1 MTQKARTQT
10 RRKERKRITPIRRVS
25 IPRKRKLQGPEAR
38 RSLGAAARRMNI
50 LPKKSWHVR
59 NKDNVA
65 RVRRDEAEAEAQRQ
79 KKEARVLLA
88 EQEARTEFLRKKARL
103 SAPGSDDKSS
113 DLVPL
118 GLETTTRHLNLFQEL
133 QESGNKEYEEE
144 KRQEKEHQEKALGIL
159 TYLGQS
165 AAEAQTSRPWYQEVP
180 ERGKAVAKDE
190 KLKGKLDPLVEM
202 ERHLKKKKGSHR
214 KEGKKG
220 KEEHGGKERGNMAV
234 KSVSSSASSSLEQ
247 LRQERLRR
255 EKAEQARAESLLAQ
269 RAGTLLPQ
277 ETEEELD
284 DRKRGYNSQF
294 HPQLARKRVWEP
306 Q

>member
-1 MTQKARTQT
+1 
-10 RRKERKRITPIRRVS
+10 
-25 IPRKRKLQGPEAR
+25 
-38 RSLGAAARRMNI
+38 MNI

-65 RVRRDEAEAEAQRQ
+65 RVRRDEAEAEAERQ
-79 KKEARVLLA
+79 KREARVLLA

-103 SAPGSDDKSS
+103 SVPGSDSSSS
-113 DLVPL
+113 DLLSP
-118 GLETTTRHLNLFQEL
+118 GSEGPSQHINFFHEL
-133 QESGNKEYEEE
+133 QEVGNKEHEEE
-144 KRQEKEHQEKALGIL
+144 KRQEKERREKALGIL

-165 AAEAQTSRPWYQEVP
+165 AAEAQTSQPWYQKPP
-180 ERGKAVAKDE
+180 ERSEAVAKDV

-202 ERHLKKKKGSHR
+202 ERHLHKKKSSQ

-220 KEEHGGKERGNMAV
+220 KAEQKQKESRGGP
-234 KSVSSSASSSLEQ
+234 SSLSSSSSTLEK

-255 EKAEQARAESLLAQ
+255 EQTERARAEVLLAQ
-269 RAGTLLPQ
+269 KAGKLLPR
-277 ETEEELD
+277 EAEEEVD
-284 DRKRGYNSQF
+284 ERKRGYNSQF